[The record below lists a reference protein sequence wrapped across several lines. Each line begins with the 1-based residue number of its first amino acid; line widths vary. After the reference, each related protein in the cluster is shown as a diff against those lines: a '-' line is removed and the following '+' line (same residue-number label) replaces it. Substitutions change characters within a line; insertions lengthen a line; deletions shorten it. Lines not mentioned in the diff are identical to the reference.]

1 MIKNTYCSLNE
12 TINLLTVHKAQNTPC
27 PQKVSQM
34 LFTGTLKVDK
44 RIPSN
49 LAHGVRVQCLT
60 MRHENYPLHLTHVCT
75 LPCKVVRVRSVKNSV
90 ILLYR

>member
-1 MIKNTYCSLNE
+1 MIKHYCSLNE

-27 PQKVSQM
+27 PQKVSQK

-49 LAHGVRVQCLT
+49 LAVSLDF
-60 MRHENYPLHLTHVCT
+60 NA
-75 LPCKVVRVRSVKNSV
+75 
-90 ILLYR
+90 